1 MPVYVNFIFPE
12 GCSEFYQ
19 EAQMSSVP
27 RVGEYIQGS
36 RPESGRYRVVE
47 VRYAIAHQDDASTV
61 DDWVGPVCDEATVV
75 LEVTDA
81 INYDPGKQA
90 PPSH

>member
-47 VRYAIAHQDDASTV
+47 VLIKMTLPLLMT
-61 DDWVGPVCDEATVV
+61 G
-75 LEVTDA
+75 
-81 INYDPGKQA
+81 
-90 PPSH
+90 